1 MRHAGWK
8 GTADSLKS
16 NQCTDRWR
24 SRVEQVVMSQLK
36 MLIPRLIHW
45 LSHRD
50 SSFAAARDWALITRW
65 FTCLSPPNDWLLAP
79 VSQWIK
85 SELIANLQRLDCPE
99 GLCGLVFCSFQ
110 SVPIKHMRMIR
121 GKGTESINYLTSV
134 SLYTL
139 WKEQSLLYILL
150 LLSYLLLL
158 YYITLC
164 LYLSK
169 EFECFSTTG
178 CLWSQLAVYYCPW
191 NGFPFL
197 CVLTLSIHCSLSH
210 THVFFFFFFFCSC
223 SIYLLLRPLTMTL
236 SPSLPPDVCLNP
248 SLSLSVYLPPSPM
261 RHRSFSSGNELF
273 CLLSLILSTGNN
285 SLSSPPSSPPPLYL
299 AGYIGSSVRCLGLWQ
314 PVSYSKW
321 FWHSSEHEHHKSVY
335 SAHLWVCVC
344 VRACVDVYR
353 VCAQSD

>member
-24 SRVEQVVMSQLK
+24 SQVEQVVMSQLK

-121 GKGTESINYLTSV
+121 GKGTESIKYLTSV

-210 THVFFFFFFFCSC
+210 THVFFFFFFFFAAAASICCSVLWQWLFLHLSLPTSV
-223 SIYLLLRPLTMTL
+223 SIPLFHCLFTSLHRPCGIALSPLATSYSVFSHSSSRLAITAYLL
-236 SPSLPPDVCLNP
+236 
-248 SLSLSVYLPPSPM
+248 
-261 RHRSFSSGNELF
+261 
-273 CLLSLILSTGNN
+273 
-285 SLSSPPSSPPPLYL
+285 PPPLPL
-299 AGYIGSSVRCLGLWQ
+299 PCILQGTSDPQ
-314 PVSYSKW
+314 
-321 FWHSSEHEHHKSVY
+321 
-335 SAHLWVCVC
+335 CV
-344 VRACVDVYR
+344 VWDYGNP
-353 VCAQSD
+353 